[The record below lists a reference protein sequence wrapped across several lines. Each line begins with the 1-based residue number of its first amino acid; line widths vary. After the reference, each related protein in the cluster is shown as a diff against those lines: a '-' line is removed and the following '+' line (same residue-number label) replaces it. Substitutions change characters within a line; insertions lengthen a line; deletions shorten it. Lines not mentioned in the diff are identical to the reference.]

1 MKNIKTGYL
10 LIILLC
16 LGSCKKFL
24 DKKSNQRL
32 VTLTN
37 INDIQAVLNNT
48 FTQGSAPALADVAA
62 DEYYLS
68 NTDWDNF
75 GASYWLQRP
84 YIWSTDD
91 PYGGVA
97 GQTQFD
103 WRYCYDNVLRANLVL
118 NSIDDVSS
126 AEADG
131 EAYYLAKGLAY
142 YLRARCFLDAVI
154 IWAKAYDET
163 TAKQDMGIPIRVD
176 PDFNTVSTRASIY
189 ESYHQVLADLKAAA
203 QNLPDATIHPVRAS
217 RPAAYGLLART
228 YLAMRNYDSAY
239 HYAQLCLSIKS
250 DLLDFNT
257 LASST
262 ATYPMPI
269 GHIEVLH
276 FTSRLA
282 PTTIAPN
289 RAKIDSVLYNQF
301 DANDLRKLLYF
312 RSNNNGT
319 YFFRGT
325 YSGSV
330 GSPFGGIA
338 TDEVWLMLAEC
349 QARKGMTSE
358 AMESLNTLL
367 RKRWRNGTFTDLTAA
382 TAQEALAVILQERRK
397 ELIFRGLRW
406 MDVKRL
412 NKEGYNITLRRVIHG
427 NLYELPPND
436 PRFALPI
443 PLKVIELTNMPQN

>member
-16 LGSCKKFL
+16 LSSCKKFL
-24 DKKSNQRL
+24 DQKSNQRL

-48 FTQGSAPALADVAA
+48 ATQASAPALADVAA

-68 NTDWDNF
+68 DTDWDNF

-103 WRYCYDNVLRANLVL
+103 WRYCYENVLRANLVL
-118 NSIDDVSS
+118 HSIDEVSS
-126 AEADG
+126 PAADG

-176 PDFNTVSTRASIY
+176 PDFNTVSTRASVY
-189 ESYHQVLADLKAAA
+189 ESYHQVLTDLKAAA

-217 RPAAYGLLART
+217 RPAAYGLIART

-239 HYAQLCLSIKS
+239 HYAQLCLSVKS

-257 LASST
+257 IANST

-276 FTSRLA
+276 FTTRLS
-282 PTTIAPN
+282 PTTIATT
-289 RAKIDSVLYNQF
+289 RAKTDSVLYNQF
-301 DANDLRKLLYF
+301 DANDLRKSLYF

-319 YFFRGT
+319 YYFRGS
-325 YSGSV
+325 YSNNST
-330 GSPFGGIA
+330 PFAGIA

-367 RKRWRNGTFTDLTAA
+367 RKRWRTNTFTDLSAA
-382 TAQEALAVILQERRK
+382 TAEEALAVILHERRK
-397 ELIFRGLRW
+397 ELIFRSLRW
-406 MDVKRL
+406 MDIKRL
-412 NKEGYNITLRRVIHG
+412 NKEGYNISLRRVIHG

>member
-10 LIILLC
+10 FIILLC
-16 LGSCKKFL
+16 LGGCKKFL
-24 DKKSNQRL
+24 DKKSDQRL

-37 INDIQAVLNNT
+37 INDIQAVLNAT
-48 FTQGSAPALADVAA
+48 FTQLNAPALADVAA

-68 NTDWDNF
+68 NTDWNNF

-91 PYGGVA
+91 PYGEVA
-97 GQTQFD
+97 GQMQFD

-118 NSIDDVSS
+118 HNIDDVSS
-126 AEADG
+126 AAADG

-154 IWAKAYDET
+154 IWAKAYDEA
-163 TAKQDMGIPIRVD
+163 TAKQDMGIPIRLD
-176 PDFNTVSTRASIY
+176 PDFNMVSTRASVY

-203 QNLPDATIHPVRAS
+203 QNLPDFTVHPVRAS

-228 YLAMRNYDSAY
+228 YLAMRQYDSAY
-239 HYAQLCLSIKS
+239 HYAQLSLSIKN
-250 DLLDFNT
+250 DLLDYNT
-257 LASST
+257 IANST

-269 GHIEVLH
+269 GHIEVMH
-276 FTSRLA
+276 FTTRMA
-282 PTTIAPN
+282 PTTIAPS

-301 DANDLRKLLYF
+301 EANDLRKSLYF

-319 YFFRGT
+319 YYFRGS
-325 YSGSV
+325 YSGNNA
-330 GSPFGGIA
+330 PFGGIA

-367 RKRWRNGTFTDLTAA
+367 RKRWRNGTFTDLSAA
-382 TAQEALAVILQERRK
+382 TAQEALAVILYERKK
-397 ELIFRGLRW
+397 ELIFRSLRW
-406 MDVKRL
+406 MDIKRL
-412 NKEGYNITLRRVIHG
+412 NKEGYNISIRRIIHE
-427 NLYELPPND
+427 NLYELRPND
-436 PRFALPI
+436 PRFALSI
-443 PLKVIELTNMPQN
+443 PLEVIGLTNMPQN

>member
-1 MKNIKTGYL
+1 MKNIKTAYL
-10 LIILLC
+10 FTLLLC
-16 LGSCKKFL
+16 LSSCKKFL
-24 DKKSNQRL
+24 DEKSNQRL

-37 INDIQAVLNNT
+37 IRDIQAVLNNT
-48 FTQGSAPALADVAA
+48 FTQTSAPAVADVAA

-68 NTDWDNF
+68 DTDWDNF
-75 GASYWLQRP
+75 GASYWIQRP

-91 PYGGVA
+91 TYGEVSGE
-97 GQTQFD
+97 TQYD

-118 NSIDDVSS
+118 HSIDEVSS
-126 AEADG
+126 PAADG

-154 IWAKAYDET
+154 AWAKAYDEA
-163 TAKQDMGIPIRVD
+163 TAKQDMGIPIRLD
-176 PDFNTVSTRASIY
+176 PDFNTVSTRASVY

-203 QNLPDATIHPVRAS
+203 QNLPDFTTHPVRAS

-257 LASST
+257 IANST

-276 FTSRLA
+276 FTARLA
-282 PTTIAPN
+282 LATIAPN
-289 RAKIDSVLYNQF
+289 RAKIDSLLYNQF
-301 DANDLRKLLYF
+301 DANDLRKSLYF

-319 YFFRGT
+319 YYFKGS
-325 YSGSV
+325 YSGNNA
-330 GSPFGGIA
+330 PFGGIA

-349 QARKGMTSE
+349 QARKGMTNE

-367 RKRWRNGTFTDLTAA
+367 RKRWRTNTYTDLSAA
-382 TAQEALAVILQERRK
+382 TAQEALAAILQERRK

-406 MDVKRL
+406 MDIKRL
-412 NKEGYNITLRRVIHG
+412 NKEGYNITLRRLIHG

-436 PRFALPI
+436 LRFALPI
-443 PLKVIELTNMPQN
+443 PFKVIELTNMPQN